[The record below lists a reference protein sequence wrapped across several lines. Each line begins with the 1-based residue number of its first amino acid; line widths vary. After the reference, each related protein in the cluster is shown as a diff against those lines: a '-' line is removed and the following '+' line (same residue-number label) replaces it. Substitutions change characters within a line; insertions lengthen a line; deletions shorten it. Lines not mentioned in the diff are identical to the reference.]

1 MPNGV
6 EGEDSL
12 IRRSWILGRYYPW
25 RGGSGRRDDYSRRI
39 VGFKRGTSTEI
50 EYFAGRVAR
59 VIQNNSVLNRRTN
72 ILVPVPSS
80 RRHDP
85 ARPHRGELLCQVVA
99 AMPGVLVGYGPYVVR
114 IESVRSSHGMS
125 VASRRSTEEHME
137 TLEVRIPHPTRGYAT
152 RLGSNQRGNLNAILF
167 DDVRYFGATSEACA
181 RLLARAGFSTV
192 YAIYL
197 GQNQP

>member
-12 IRRSWILGRYYPW
+12 IRRSWTLGKYYAW
-25 RGGSGRRDDYSRRI
+25 RGGSGRRHDYSRRI
-39 VGFKRGTSTEI
+39 VGFKSGASAEL
-50 EYFAGRVAR
+50 EYFAGKVAR
-59 VIQNNSVLNRRTN
+59 AIQDESVLNRRSN

-80 RRHDP
+80 RRHNP
-85 ARPHRGELLCQVVA
+85 ARPHRGELLCQVVT
-99 AMPGVLVGYGPYVVR
+99 AMPGVLVRYGPYVAR
-114 IESVRSSHGMS
+114 IETIRSSHGTS
-125 VASRRSTEEHME
+125 VASRPDIEEHME

-152 RLGSNQRGNLNAILF
+152 RLGSNQRGSLNAILF

-181 RLLARAGFSTV
+181 RLLVRAGFSTV